1 MPENLLKSRWKDL
14 DSAELRILLDER
26 VGGPGQYDAAA
37 GHPNKLYLPLA
48 RSSCRIALTFRNKR
62 IFAIESGEAFD
73 AAQWEQISNEIENSI
88 LAGPMKVGREY
99 SFSGRRVSG
108 SWRRQRS
115 GVQILPPP
123 ADAPRAP
130 VEMADHPFILEFPLR
145 STDLWEVMNHRRI
158 REHSRLTLLLN
169 VLLAGGAKPLES
181 RSQHFWAAVDSH
193 QGYETKWVQKSFF
206 AKLGPAVTDE
216 LSAPAAEQ
224 LEEVE
229 PDEYYARVG
238 HDGKGLR
245 VPSDLDESIC
255 SYAALSALNR
265 EEFNRATFWMGIAS
279 RMWDLS
285 MSSSFAALVSAIE
298 SLTERGDVH
307 PFTCPICSR
316 PTQHEVPGATQR
328 FRDFVDTFAP
338 GAALSNRRNEMYR
351 LRSDILHGSD
361 LIQMDEDRAFGWD
374 PPWWNERELYNELWG
389 LTRIA
394 LRNWLK
400 RPPAS

>member
-1 MPENLLKSRWKDL
+1 
-14 DSAELRILLDER
+14 
-26 VGGPGQYDAAA
+26 
-37 GHPNKLYLPLA
+37 
-48 RSSCRIALTFRNKR
+48 
-62 IFAIESGEAFD
+62 
-73 AAQWEQISNEIENSI
+73 
-88 LAGPMKVGREY
+88 
-99 SFSGRRVSG
+99 
-108 SWRRQRS
+108 
-115 GVQILPPP
+115 
-123 ADAPRAP
+123 
-130 VEMADHPFILEFPLR
+130 
-145 STDLWEVMNHRRI
+145 MNHRRI